1 MTSRISIVGS
11 TMTPHKIQY
20 FFAHGLKIPASG
32 GALILG
38 TGVAISCGALSFW
51 AVVAILAALP
61 LGAVWGML
69 VLGPFIRLFIDSLNG
84 APFQVGDAVHIL
96 IGPYRNRV
104 VRVYEVWPSRGQ
116 VRVELGEQAEKN
128 VKDVFWNFEVCR
140 ERPA

>member
-1 MTSRISIVGS
+1 
-11 TMTPHKIQY
+11 MTPHKIQY

-38 TGVAISCGALSFW
+38 TGVAISCGALSFR

-61 LGAVWGML
+61 LGAVLGMF
-69 VLGPFIRLFIDSLNG
+69 VWPFIQPIINSLNG

-96 IGPYRNRV
+96 IGPHRDRV
-104 VRVYEVWPSRGQ
+104 MRVYEIWPSRGQ